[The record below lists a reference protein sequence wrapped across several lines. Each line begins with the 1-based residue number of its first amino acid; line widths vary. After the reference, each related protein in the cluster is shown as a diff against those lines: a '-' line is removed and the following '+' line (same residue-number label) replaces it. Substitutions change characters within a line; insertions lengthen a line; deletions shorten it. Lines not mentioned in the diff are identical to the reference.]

1 MGLYQ
6 DGTRDLKQ
14 LTRRFH
20 RFFKAEVRYPTKRV
34 RVRIKS

>member
-1 MGLYQ
+1 MAP
-6 DGTRDLKQ
+6 DDLKQ

-34 RVRIKS
+34 RVRVKS